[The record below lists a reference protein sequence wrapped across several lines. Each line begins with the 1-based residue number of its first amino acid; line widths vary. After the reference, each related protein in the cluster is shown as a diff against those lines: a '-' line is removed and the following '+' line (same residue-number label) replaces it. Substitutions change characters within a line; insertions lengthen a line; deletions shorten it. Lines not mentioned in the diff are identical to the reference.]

1 MGVWFVKKSG
11 PGRKEDHYIDEL
23 YIDELSIH
31 DWISAQQ
38 VNMRLMR
45 VFTSFP
51 WTKLKY

>member
-1 MGVWFVKKSG
+1 MGVLVVKNSG
-11 PGRKEDHYIDEL
+11 PGRKEDH